1 MFRWMF
7 TVFVAVTILSSAQPW
22 LGRLGVGRLP
32 GDLRLRWRGKDYVFP
47 FASTVVLSVLGML
60 LMRFL

>member
-22 LGRLGVGRLP
+22 LSRLGVGRLP
-32 GDLRLRWRGKDYVFP
+32 GDLRLRWRGKEYVFP

>member
-22 LGRLGVGRLP
+22 LSRLGVGRLP
-32 GDLRLRWRGKDYVFP
+32 GDLRLRWRGKEYVFP
-47 FASTVVLSVLGML
+47 FASTVVLSLLGML